1 MKTLKL
7 VLLGALALAQLA
19 VPAQM
24 ALHQVMVRARG
35 VQLKIRCAPVDP
47 VNPFMGRYVRLNL
60 SGEVAA
66 PKSRPGRAGGMQDAW
81 VTYSLD
87 KEGFVEP
94 AALYWVRPKDTPSL
108 KVRTWG
114 RVDGRKTTFTYPFD
128 RYYLNEDKAPEV
140 ERVII
145 GRDRNMR
152 PKDAHVTVLVLG
164 ETAVLEELYLD
175 GKPVLEYL
183 REHAEKTGGASSGG

>member
-94 AALYWVRPKDTPSL
+94 AALCWVRPKDTPSL
-108 KVRTWG
+108 KVRTTG
-114 RVDGRKTTFTYPFD
+114 FVQDDKTRFSYPFD
-128 RYYLNEDKAPEV
+128 RYYMNERKAPEV
-140 ERVII
+140 DRAMAG
-145 GRDRNMR
+145 GRWDLR
-152 PKDAHVTVLVLG
+152 PGEVFVTVRVLG
-164 ETAVLEELYLD
+164 DTAVLEELYLD
-175 GKPVLEYL
+175 GKPALEYL
-183 REHAEKTGGASSGG
+183 RGQAEKAAKGPSGG